1 MFNLFI
7 NHYHERNPI
16 RQKEIDFCL
25 TQNILNTKINT
36 IIFNSQDRL
45 NYDFYFYKANKIT
58 SPNDINIVVNSD
70 IFLAETIVLA
80 ENIKSDECYALS
92 RWDLKPNGTSVFFNR
107 QDSQDAWIF
116 RGQMNPNLKADF
128 PLGLCGSDNR
138 LAYELNNVGYKMSN
152 PSLSIRVFHAHSS
165 NIRNY
170 VMNDKRFVVPGPYL
184 QIIPGSIGET
194 GKTKKC

>member
-7 NHYHERNPI
+7 NYYKEKSPV

-25 TQNILNTKINT
+25 TQNILNSKINT
-36 IIFNSQDRL
+36 IIFNYQDRL
-45 NYDFYFYKANKIT
+45 NYGFYFYKANKIT
-58 SPNDINIVVNSD
+58 SPNDINIIVNSD
-70 IFLAETIVLA
+70 IYLDETIVLA
-80 ENIKSDECYALS
+80 ENIKPNECYALS

-116 RGQMNPNLKADF
+116 KGHMNTNLKAEF

-138 LAYELNNVGYKMSN
+138 LAYELNSVGYKMSN
-152 PSLSIRVFHAHSS
+152 PSLSIRVHHSHSS

-170 VMNDKRFVVPGPYL
+170 VMNDKRYVVPGPYL
-184 QIIPGSIGET
+184 QITPCYIGQDSLT
-194 GKTKKC
+194 IKC